1 MKTLYLVRHAKSDWG
16 NAHTGDFQ
24 RTLNHR
30 GLKAAPYMAALL
42 KEKKVFPELV
52 ISSPANRALTTA
64 EFFCE
69 ILGYP
74 KELIQQRM
82 EIYEGGAGQLLK
94 IVQQINDNCKTALLF
109 GHNPTMTDFSNL
121 LAGHHIDSLVTCG
134 VVRIDMEIK
143 SWKDAAPGSGNFIW
157 YEFPKKHQ

>member
-1 MKTLYLVRHAKSDWG
+1 MKTLYLVRHAKSDWE

-24 RTLNHR
+24 RPLNQR
-30 GLKAAPYMAALL
+30 GLKAAPFMAALL
-42 KEKKVFPELV
+42 KQKNVIPELV
-52 ISSPANRALTTA
+52 ITSPATRALSTA
-64 EFFCE
+64 ELFCE

-74 KELIQQRM
+74 KELIQQQM
-82 EIYEGGAGQLLK
+82 EIYEGGSSKLLK
-94 IVQQINDNCKTALLF
+94 IVQQINDNCRTALLF

-121 LAGHHIDSLVTCG
+121 LAGHHVDSLVTCG

-143 SWKDAAPGSGNFIW
+143 SWKDAAPDSGNFVW

>member
-1 MKTLYLVRHAKSDWG
+1 MKTLYLVRHAKSDWA

-24 RTLNHR
+24 RTLNER
-30 GLKAAPYMAALL
+30 GTKAAPYMAALL
-42 KEKKVFPELV
+42 KQKMVIPELV

-74 KELIQQRM
+74 KEQIQQRI
-82 EIYEGGAGQLLK
+82 EIYEGGTTQLLK
-94 IVQQINDNCKTALLF
+94 IVQQINECCKTAMLF

-121 LAGHHIDSLVTCG
+121 LAGHHNDSLVTCG
-134 VVRIDMEIK
+134 VVRIDLGIK
-143 SWKDAAPGSGNFIW
+143 SWKEAAPDTGNLVW

>member
-1 MKTLYLVRHAKSDWG
+1 MKTIYLVRHAKSDWG
-16 NAHTGDFQ
+16 NAQMGDFQ
-24 RTLNHR
+24 RTLNPR

-42 KEKKVFPELV
+42 KQKKVIPELV
-52 ISSPANRALTTA
+52 ITSPANRALCTA
-64 EFFCE
+64 ELFCE

-74 KELIQQRM
+74 KEQIQQRM
-82 EIYEGGAGQLLK
+82 EIYEGGTSQLLK
-94 IVQQINDNCKTALLF
+94 IVQQINDSCKTALLF

-121 LAGHHIDSLVTCG
+121 LAGHQVDSLVTCG

-143 SWKDAAPGSGNFIW
+143 SWKDAAPATGNFVW

>member
-24 RTLNHR
+24 RTLNER

-42 KEKKVFPELV
+42 KHKKVTPELV
-52 ISSPANRALTTA
+52 ITSPANRALTTA
-64 EFFCE
+64 ELFCE

-74 KELIQQRM
+74 KNLIQQRM
-82 EIYEGGAGQLLK
+82 EIYEGGSSQLLK
-94 IVQQINDNCKTALLF
+94 IVQQIDEYCKTAMLF

-121 LAGHHIDSLVTCG
+121 LAGHHVDSLVTCG
-134 VVRIDMEIK
+134 VVRIDLEVT
-143 SWKDAAPGSGNFIW
+143 SWKDAAPDTGNLIW
-157 YEFPKKHQ
+157 YEFPKKKQ

>member
-109 GHNPTMTDFSNL
+109 GHNPT
-121 LAGHHIDSLVTCG
+121 
-134 VVRIDMEIK
+134 
-143 SWKDAAPGSGNFIW
+143 
-157 YEFPKKHQ
+157 